1 MMTAGNVNLVSQ
13 AKRLLHR
20 SINCIAER
28 TLLLNSVACTAVE
41 PHYRYKIAIR
51 SLSSKK
57 FDDNNA
63 VAVKNDRLSRYD
75 LNISANQGLSILAF
89 GDHCFQVNDIL
100 VRHSILLFKDHFLLW
115 NANEFDDITIESLN
129 IFTVLY
135 PTIEI
140 LLIGCGEYQPKQIDS
155 KIVQHFKSKGIV
167 IEASHTS
174 NAAATYN
181 ILISEERNV
190 AAALLTMKPKTI
202 QTTEDILEN
211 M

>member
-1 MMTAGNVNLVSQ
+1 MLN
-13 AKRLLHR
+13 R
-20 SINCIAER
+20 SIHYIAGR
-28 TLLLNSVACTAVE
+28 SLLNSSHHTTIVTR
-41 PHYRYKIAIR
+41 HLYNSTAIR
-51 SLSSKK
+51 RHSSKK
-57 FDDNNA
+57 SLERTNNQ
-63 VAVKNDRLSRYD
+63 VVVKNDRLSRHD

-100 VRHSILLFKDHFLLW
+100 VRQSILLFKDHFLLW
-115 NANEFDDITIESLN
+115 NANEFDDITIDSLN

-140 LLIGCGEYQPKQIDS
+140 LLIGCGESQPKQIDS

-167 IEASHTS
+167 IEASNTS

-190 AAALLTMKPKTI
+190 AAALLTMKPKTSR
-202 QTTEDILEN
+202 TTEDILEGI
-211 M
+211 